1 MMKEVGFV
9 DIQVSRPFDTF
20 GEARGEKNA
29 RRFEVYGYTFMARK
43 PG

>member
-1 MMKEVGFV
+1 MMKEIGFV
-9 DIQVSRPFDTF
+9 DIKVSKPYNTF
-20 GEARGEKNA
+20 GEARGEKSS

>member
-1 MMKEVGFV
+1 MKEVGFV
-9 DIQVSRPFDTF
+9 DIQVSRPLDPF
-20 GEARGEKNA
+20 GGARGEKNA